1 MAVNAE
7 LSIAVDKLKALS
19 TGRKIAAPA
28 PDDALLSEYEKDI
41 GFVFSDEYKFFL
53 KNASTIFFGTKEPL
67 IATCAKK
74 DRCELSAALQ
84 EARQIGVPADWLPI
98 CEDNGDYYCIVP
110 GGQIRFW
117 SHDGVTTES
126 WQDLADWIK
135 DVWISGN

>member
-1 MAVNAE
+1 MNIKLFKVIDDLKI
-7 LSIAVDKLKALS
+7 LSA
-19 TGRKIAAPA
+19 GRRIKTPA
-28 PDDALLSEYEKDI
+28 PDDALLSEYENDI

-67 IATCAKK
+67 IATRAKK
-74 DRCELSAALQ
+74 DRSELSAALQ